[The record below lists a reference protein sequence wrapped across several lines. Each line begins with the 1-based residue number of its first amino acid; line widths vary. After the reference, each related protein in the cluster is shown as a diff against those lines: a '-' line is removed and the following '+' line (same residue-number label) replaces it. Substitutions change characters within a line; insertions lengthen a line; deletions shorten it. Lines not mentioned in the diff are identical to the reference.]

1 MKWKNTRSSGTT
13 LGVAPLYM
21 TSLLSLRCICTSAGA
36 STRASQRWAR
46 RLSNFAIQIQPG
58 FWNSLQ
64 VQYIFQS
71 EVQGSWCPNS
81 LKNTAL
87 SQQKCYISFALTQ
100 SKFGPVPKLWRDLQF
115 GSNPIAT
122 KIAIVQIQYNPEVA
136 TDPGCRS
143 RLLQDS
149 SFFFRT
155 RIRGP
160 KFLISWTRIRGHFS
174 SSLVAGVTAML
185 FCYLE

>member
-21 TSLLSLRCICTSAGA
+21 TIELERCICTGA
-36 STRASQRWAR
+36 CAPTRASQRWAR
-46 RLSNFAIQIQPG
+46 RLSIFAIQNQPG

-64 VQYIFQS
+64 VQNIFQS
-71 EVQGSWCPNS
+71 KVQGNWCPNS

-100 SKFGPVPKLWRDLQF
+100 SKFGPVPELWRDSQF

-122 KIAIVQIQYNPEVA
+122 KIAIVQIQYNPR
-136 TDPGCRS
+136 PIQRWP
-143 RLLQDS
+143 
-149 SFFFRT
+149 
-155 RIRGP
+155 RIRG
-160 KFLISWTRIRGHFS
+160 
-174 SSLVAGVTAML
+174 AGVDCSWIL
-185 FCYLE
+185 RFYFEPGSGVQNFW